1 MSNAKIISLIAHET
15 RLLRADDERARTA
28 LAADLYDALRAM
40 IAPLHDE
47 IEAIWQRLEQ
57 LERTNGQET
66 TEGDQGAGSAT
77 DAQDQGRE
85 GQEHAEGAPATSAEP
100 MSRTVEEL
108 LALFEEAGQIT
119 LGLTHMGQG
128 AVVTLD
134 DEEQSIV
141 VESLRAQ
148 ASDPE

>member
-15 RLLRADDERARTA
+15 RQLRADDERARTA

-47 IEAIWQRLEQ
+47 IEALWQRLDQ
-57 LERTNGQET
+57 LERTNG
-66 TEGDQGAGSAT
+66 TEATQGDQDEGSTADT
-77 DAQDQGRE
+77 QDQGRE
-85 GQEHAEGAPATSAEP
+85 GQDAIEGDEAARAEP
-100 MSRTVEEL
+100 MSRSVEEL

-119 LGLTHMGQG
+119 LGITHMGQG

>member
-1 MSNAKIISLIAHET
+1 
-15 RLLRADDERARTA
+15 
-28 LAADLYDALRAM
+28 
-40 IAPLHDE
+40 
-47 IEAIWQRLEQ
+47 
-57 LERTNGQET
+57 
-66 TEGDQGAGSAT
+66 
-77 DAQDQGRE
+77 
-85 GQEHAEGAPATSAEP
+85 
-100 MSRTVEEL
+100 MSRSVEEL

-119 LGLTHMGQG
+119 LGITHMGQG